1 MIQKSYMWIFY
12 ILSLAIFSNG
22 CALLQDRTQDDDIT
36 AYFKKRKQ
44 EIKIGYYE
52 THGREIRYATT
63 GADSL
68 PTLLL
73 IHGAP
78 SSMSVFNQLMTH
90 KHLVNKFQI
99 FVLDRPGYGYSG
111 FGEPVTSIR
120 QQSEMIR
127 PILDSLR
134 SSRNQVIVLGVSYG
148 GPIAARLAA
157 DYPDLVDG
165 LVLGAPA
172 IAPGEEKVYLIS
184 HLMRY
189 SMTNWIFPKVLNV
202 ATAEKFSH
210 RKELEEMQHIWA
222 NLTKPIIYVQGE
234 NDELVY
240 TSNAKFIE
248 KKAVKVPFLKI
259 MMIPGQPHFLAIPQK
274 DLLATS
280 VLEMLDII
288 SGKEYIA
295 GKYDFQDTLEEEEIL
310 AN

>member
-1 MIQKSYMWIFY
+1 MWIFY
-12 ILSLAIFSNG
+12 ILALAIVSNG
-22 CALLQDRTQDDDIT
+22 CATLQFRSHDEDIS
-36 AYFKKRKQ
+36 AFFKSKNQ

-52 THGREIRYATT
+52 SHGRKIRYAST

-111 FGEPVTSIR
+111 FGEPVTSIQ
-120 QQSEMIR
+120 QQSDMIR

-134 SSRNQVIVLGVSYG
+134 VSRNPVIVLGVSYG
-148 GPIAARLAA
+148 GPIAAKLAA
-157 DYPDLVDG
+157 DYPNLVDG

-184 HLMRY
+184 YLMRY
-189 SMTNWIFPKVLNV
+189 SATNWIFPKVLNV

-210 RKELEEMQHIWA
+210 RKELEEILHIWA
-222 NLTKPIIYVQGE
+222 ELNKPIIYVQGE
-234 NDELVY
+234 KDELVY

-259 MMIPGQPHFLAIPQK
+259 LMIPEQPHFLAIPQK
-274 DLLATS
+274 NLLARS
-280 VLEMLDII
+280 VLEMYDII

-295 GKYDFQDTLEEEEIL
+295 GKYDFDDSLEEQQIL

>member
-1 MIQKSYMWIFY
+1 MWIFY
-12 ILSLAIFSNG
+12 ILALAIFSNG
-22 CALLQDRTQDDDIT
+22 CALLQDRTQDEDIT

-44 EIKIGYYE
+44 EIKIGYYKS
-52 THGREIRYATT
+52 HGREIRYAST

-111 FGEPVTSIR
+111 FGEPVTSIQ
-120 QQSEMIR
+120 QQSDMIR

-134 SSRNQVIVLGVSYG
+134 SSRSKVIVLGVSYG

-189 SMTNWIFPKVLNV
+189 SVTSWIFPKVLCV

-210 RKELEEMQHIWA
+210 QKELEGMQGIWA
-222 NLTKPIIYVQGE
+222 NLNKPIIYIQGE
-234 NDELVY
+234 KDELVY
-240 TSNAKFIE
+240 TSNAKFIQ
-248 KKAVKVPFLKI
+248 KKAIKVPFLKI
-259 MMIPGQPHFLAIPQK
+259 LMIPGQPHFLAIPQK
-274 DLLATS
+274 NLLAS
-280 VLEMLDII
+280 SILEMLDII

-295 GKYDFQDTLEEEEIL
+295 GKYDYQNAEEAEAEIL